1 MSDIPKAIY
10 DALMQRAQFLRFGIV
25 AVIGL
30 SVDLGVAWVLAQ
42 VWAVPLP
49 IAATV
54 GFLCGAVLNYGMHEL
69 WTFQDRSGRLSLKRL
84 FAYLLSLWFVLAV
97 RLGGIAVLGWLL
109 PDYTFLILIAATG
122 LSFCANYIV
131 SKSLIF
137 RSAEGPD
144 DNERN

>member
-1 MSDIPKAIY
+1 MSSAPKAIY
-10 DALMQRAQFLRFGIV
+10 DALMKRAQFLRFGIV

-30 SVDLGVAWVLAQ
+30 GLDLGVAWILAQ

-54 GFLCGAVLNYGMHEL
+54 GFLSGAVLNYGMHEL

-97 RLGGIAVLGWLL
+97 RLGGIAILGWFF
-109 PDYTFLILIAATG
+109 PGYTFPILIAATG
-122 LSFCANYIV
+122 LSFFANYIV

-144 DNERN
+144 NNERS